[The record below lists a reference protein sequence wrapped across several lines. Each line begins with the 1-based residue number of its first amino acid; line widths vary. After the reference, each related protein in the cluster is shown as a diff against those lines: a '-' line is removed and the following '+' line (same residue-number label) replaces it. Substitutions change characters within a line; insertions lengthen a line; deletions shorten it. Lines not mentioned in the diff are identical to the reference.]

1 MTRKKTKPNYELLF
15 KSAVTGLQ
23 IAYDGYKTAR
33 RKELEMTWV
42 GMDGR
47 FVELNGIGDV
57 RVKAS
62 KYLHEVERL
71 KAEVEKYRE
80 LMEGAEDAGQDE

>member
-1 MTRKKTKPNYELLF
+1 MTRKKEQTPNYELLF
-15 KSAVTGLQ
+15 KSAATGLQ

-62 KYLHEVERL
+62 EYLHDVERL

-80 LMEGAEDAGQDE
+80 LMEGVEDV